1 MDGSEALVSREE
13 DAILHFERAAA
24 ELRKLPQGYSVYVG
38 GGTMCLMRGP
48 SHDENARP
56 LHDNVVTIA
65 PKVRID
71 GGDW

>member
-1 MDGSEALVSREE
+1 MSRED

-24 ELRKLPQGYSVYVG
+24 ELRKLPHGYDVYVAS
-38 GGTMCLMRGP
+38 GTMCLMRGP
-48 SHDENARP
+48 SHDENGRP
-56 LHDNVVTIA
+56 LHDNVVTVA